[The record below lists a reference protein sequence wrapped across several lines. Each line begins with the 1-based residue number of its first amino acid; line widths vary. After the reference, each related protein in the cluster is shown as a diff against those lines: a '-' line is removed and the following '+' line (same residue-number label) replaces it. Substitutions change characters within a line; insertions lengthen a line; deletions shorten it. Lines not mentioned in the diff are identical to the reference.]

1 MNDCY
6 NVNEMSKLIEVTS
19 QTVYKWIRIG
29 MLKAEKNCSGH
40 YVIKREDI
48 LDFIANNPY
57 YERCL
62 RVFLTKTEY
71 KEREKNRLAKLRKH
85 IVHISN

>member
-29 MLKAEKNCSGH
+29 MLKAEKNYSGH
-40 YVIKREDI
+40 YEIKREDI
-48 LDFIANNPY
+48 LDFIANDPY
-57 YERCL
+57 YERYL

-85 IVHISN
+85 IAHISN